1 MDRSPG
7 TKSTVR
13 CFLFTILVLF
23 SLYPSLGQYRVTPS
37 LFKHRT
43 FPEGL
48 SGISFQD
55 TLRVASTSAD
65 SIEQRGKSATTAILL
80 SAVLPGAGQIYT
92 GRYWKVPIILGFGG
106 YFVRKW
112 LKANDLYLSA
122 RGKYQQSVER
132 GENGGQGSAQFL
144 YERDFYRDERDKFA
158 FYFALTYLLNIVDA
172 YVGASLYN
180 FEVTDN
186 LGGGAALRLSV
197 PIR

>member
-1 MDRSPG
+1 MS
-7 TKSTVR
+7 
-13 CFLFTILVLF
+13 
-23 SLYPSLGQYRVTPS
+23 
-37 LFKHRT
+37 
-43 FPEGL
+43 
-48 SGISFQD
+48 
-55 TLRVASTSAD
+55 
-65 SIEQRGKSATTAILL
+65 
-80 SAVLPGAGQIYT
+80 
-92 GRYWKVPIILGFGG
+92 
-106 YFVRKW
+106 KW

>member
-48 SGISFQD
+48 SGISLQD
-55 TLRVASTSAD
+55 TLRVACTSAD

-106 YFVRKW
+106 YFVSKW